1 MQKQIRYIKDYG
13 ENETSQNVP
22 QDLTAAKLV
31 EGLTGN
37 FQDLSISCLYG
48 TKFYINDTSTPIEIL
63 PQTLDIDN
71 PLTKEATTWQ
81 DTKKIFPIYK
91 IRFTQDS
98 INKFLARGEDYLIIN
113 FVGSFN

>member
-1 MQKQIRYIKDYG
+1 MLQQIRYIKDYG
-13 ENETSQNVP
+13 EGEINQNVP
-22 QDLTAAKLV
+22 ENLTAAKLV
-31 EGLTGN
+31 KGLTGN

-48 TKFYINDTSTPIEIL
+48 TKFYINDTDAPIEIL

-91 IRFTQDS
+91 IRFAQDS
-98 INKFLARGEDYLIIN
+98 IDKFLARGEDYLIIN
-113 FVGSFN
+113 FVGNLN